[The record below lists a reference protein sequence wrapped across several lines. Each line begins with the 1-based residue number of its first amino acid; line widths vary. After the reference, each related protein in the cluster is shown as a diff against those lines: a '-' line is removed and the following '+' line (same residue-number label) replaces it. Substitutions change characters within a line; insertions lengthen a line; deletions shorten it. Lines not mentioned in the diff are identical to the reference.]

1 MISPGSIDFS
11 EDSSTYFAMI
21 KGSMGGLVK
30 GDLCCF
36 MPLQRHLKLEVCEVS
51 NIFSWTVCHIRQT
64 IDRYLH
70 VDTSL
75 IMSECWLRVRQ
86 GGL

>member
-1 MISPGSIDFS
+1 
-11 EDSSTYFAMI
+11 MI
-21 KGSMGGLVK
+21 KGSMGWLVK

-64 IDRYLH
+64 IDRYLL
-70 VDTSL
+70 VDRSL
-75 IMSECWLRVRQ
+75 IRAQSRLRVQR
-86 GGL
+86 GGVWIT